1 MITDDDFVYAHSA
14 NRPQGITIA
23 KYGKHDE
30 KKHNSVLK
38 MERVI
43 MHAIV
48 HEVTK
53 TLSLERTLHTANEP
67 PFTPNVPDHTHRS
80 HSKHQAPRQYVSIG
94 SGVCCLCS
102 PLRWGVLYVPSRGI
116 FRFSRSTAVGSRLDL
131 ERKDRRIHII
141 CGADIYCVPK
151 TGN

>member
-67 PFTPNVPDHTHRS
+67 PFTPNIPDHTHRS

-94 SGVCCLCS
+94 YGVRCLCS
-102 PLRWGVLYVPSRGI
+102 PGPGRSHVGGVVLHVPPVV
-116 FRFSRSTAVGSRLDL
+116 FSVLDL
-131 ERKDRRIHII
+131 YSSRQ
-141 CGADIYCVPK
+141 
-151 TGN
+151 